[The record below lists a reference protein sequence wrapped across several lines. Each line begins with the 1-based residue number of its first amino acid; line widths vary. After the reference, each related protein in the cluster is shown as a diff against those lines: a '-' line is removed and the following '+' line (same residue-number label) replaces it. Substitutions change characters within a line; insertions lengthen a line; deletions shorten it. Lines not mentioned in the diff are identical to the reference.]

1 VDNFTLTYDSLFN
14 IIRRGMKTKILILL
28 SYIGL
33 KKIKEVDI
41 NENDI
46 PTKKEI

>member
-1 VDNFTLTYDSLFN
+1 
-14 IIRRGMKTKILILL
+14 MKTKILILL

-41 NENDI
+41 NANDI
-46 PTKKEI
+46 PTKKKI

>member
-1 VDNFTLTYDSLFN
+1 
-14 IIRRGMKTKILILL
+14 MKTKILILL
-28 SYIGL
+28 SNIGL
-33 KKIKEVDI
+33 KKIKEADI